1 MSKKSFYSVKKK
13 ILARSFHRW
22 VTFFISFKN
31 ENFLE
36 KLKKLSTLVVVAAV
50 VETIVNSSTDNAV
63 EGYRND

>member
-1 MSKKSFYSVKKK
+1 MFKKVFTVSKK

-36 KLKKLSTLVVVAAV
+36 KLKKLSTLIVAAA
-50 VETIVNSSTDNAV
+50 VETIVNTSTDNAV